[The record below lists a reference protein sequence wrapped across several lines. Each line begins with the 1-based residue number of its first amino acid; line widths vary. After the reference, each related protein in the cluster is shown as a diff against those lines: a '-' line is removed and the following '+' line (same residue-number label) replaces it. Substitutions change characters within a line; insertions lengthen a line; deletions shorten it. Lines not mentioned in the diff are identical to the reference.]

1 MGEISAV
8 IFDLGRVLVDWDV
21 TETIWDQI
29 LRDVGPRRRSW
40 ERLYAE
46 FATGRLTPEEF
57 YQKLKER
64 AGVRG
69 DFEKFVAD
77 WCRIFFPMQG
87 MEELFSRVEEKVAV
101 GLLSDT
107 DPIHWEYLL
116 PRYPFLKRIKKPTL
130 SYETGWMKP
139 APQAYLAA
147 ARDVGFPPERCFF
160 TDDRPENVEG
170 ARQAGM
176 ESVLFTGPKH
186 LRLELSKRGVLDQ
199 D

>member
-1 MGEISAV
+1 MGGISAV

-21 TETIWDQI
+21 AETIWDPI
-29 LRDVGPRRRSW
+29 LRDVGHRRRSW

-57 YQKLKER
+57 YHELKER
-64 AGVRG
+64 ADVRG

-87 MEELFSRVEEKVAV
+87 MEELFSNVEEKVAV

-130 SYETGWMKP
+130 SYEIGWMKP

-147 ARDVGFPPERCFF
+147 ARDVGFPPEACFY

-170 ARQAGM
+170 ARLVGM
-176 ESVLFTGPKH
+176 DPVLFTGPED
-186 LRLELSKRGVLDQ
+186 LRLELLKRGVLKSD
-199 D
+199 